1 MNPSLS
7 TLSIAVV
14 LSFGVA
20 GCTTTAST
28 STAASGNPVTGGGPL
43 TTDAMREIDSGYQ
56 ATLDRLFVT
65 TPGSRELVDKA
76 RGVLVFPRVIG
87 VGMVVGGEYGRGMLR
102 VDGAVDS
109 YYKTTSGS
117 VGLQIG
123 AESKSIVFL
132 FMTQDALDRFRASR
146 GWSGGV
152 DASVA
157 FLKLGANGTVDVNTA
172 RAPTVAFVMT
182 NSGLMANVSLEGTK
196 VTRIE

>member
-1 MNPSLS
+1 MKNNLSL
-7 TLSIAVV
+7 LSLAVV
-14 LSFGVA
+14 LSVGAA
-20 GCTTTAST
+20 GCSTTAST
-28 STAASGNPVTGGGPL
+28 STAASGNPVTGGGAL
-43 TTDAMREIDSGYQ
+43 TTNAMREIDSGYQ
-56 ATLDRLFVT
+56 ATLDRLYVT

-76 RGVLVFPRVIG
+76 RGVLVFPRVIDAG
-87 VGMVVGGEYGRGMLR
+87 LVVGGEFGKGMLR

-123 AESKSIVFL
+123 AETKALVFL

-146 GWSGGV
+146 GWAGGV

-157 FLKLGANGTVDVNTA
+157 FLKLGANGAVDVNTA
-172 RAPTVAFVMT
+172 RAPTVAFVMM
-182 NSGLMANVSLEGTK
+182 NSGLMANLSLQGTK